1 MSTSSQYNLQLEK
14 SHLKVFMTSKR
25 TKRGSSLIET
35 VVGCIFIVIIA
46 LFLVDVA
53 AIVICQTQNDA
64 LAKHCARAAANF
76 ENKLKAQSAMDDVV
90 NQFLASNGGS
100 KICVL
105 NNSPTNPLLEYPAG
119 AAQVLVVSTVVCNF
133 PVPIPLV
140 GTSYMSMKSEATEPV
155 VADVVAPIP

>member
-1 MSTSSQYNLQLEK
+1 MRTSAQSGQQSENGRLK
-14 SHLKVFMTSKR
+14 SLNNNKR
-25 TKRGSSLIET
+25 ANRGSSLVET

-64 LAKHCARAAANF
+64 LAKHCARAASNF
-76 ENKLKAQSAMDDVV
+76 EDKPKAQVAVDDVV

-100 KICVL
+100 KICVF
-105 NNSPTNPLLEYPAG
+105 NNTVLEYPAG
-119 AAQVLVVSTVVCNF
+119 SAQVLVVSTVVCNF

-140 GTSYMSMKSEATEPV
+140 GTSSIAMKSEATEPV
-155 VADVVAPIP
+155 VADVVPPN

>member
-1 MSTSSQYNLQLEK
+1 MSTNWQFGLQSEK
-14 SHLKVFMTSKR
+14 GRLKLFRTSKR
-25 TKRGSSLIET
+25 AKRGSSLVET

-64 LAKHCARAAANF
+64 LAKHCARAASNF
-76 ENKLKAQSAMDDVV
+76 ATKPLAMPAVNDVISE
-90 NQFLASNGGS
+90 FLASNGGS
-100 KICVL
+100 KICVFIGP
-105 NNSPTNPLLEYPAG
+105 PTVEFPGG
-119 AAQVLVVSTVVCNF
+119 AAQVLVVTEVECNF

-140 GTSYMSMKSEATEPV
+140 GTSYIRMKSEATEPV